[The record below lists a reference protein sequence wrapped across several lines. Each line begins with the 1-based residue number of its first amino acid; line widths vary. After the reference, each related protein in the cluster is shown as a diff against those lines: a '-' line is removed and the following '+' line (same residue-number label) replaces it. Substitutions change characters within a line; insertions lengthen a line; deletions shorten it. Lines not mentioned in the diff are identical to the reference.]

1 MASVIKRPPCSPDDA
16 LPWGV
21 HKGIPIKDVPV
32 AYLAWLR
39 AQSWISDYPSIFAY
53 LEGRKVELD
62 KHVAD
67 QHPAA
72 SAAATFST
80 YQDYLKLRGR

>member
-1 MASVIKRPPCSPDDA
+1 MIKRPPCSPDDA

-21 HKGIPIKDVPV
+21 HKGVPIKDVPV

-53 LEGRKVELD
+53 LETRKAELD
-62 KHVAD
+62 KSIAD
-67 QHPAA
+67 ATPVA
-72 SAAATFST
+72 SAAATFSS
-80 YQDYLKLRGR
+80 YEDYLKLRGR